1 LPGLKDSIRM
11 NYGEFWMI
19 IKIKQQKYNNYLSAA
34 SQTGNQCFRRLS
46 VMTESDQ
53 SSNEPV

>member
-19 IKIKQQKYNNYLSAA
+19 IKIKQQKYNNY
-34 SQTGNQCFRRLS
+34 F
-46 VMTESDQ
+46 V
-53 SSNEPV
+53 P